1 MDESKAA
8 AWIFSS
14 SFDTRSV
21 GTVGVELEW
30 ISFQLEEPRRRPA
43 IPAMSTALGNY
54 FPVLPHGSVV
64 SFEPGGQVEI
74 SSRPYASIA
83 DCIEAVASDLRDARA
98 RLASAGIGLVG
109 CGLDRRMPQRLSDV
123 ARYAALEQHYDRFG
137 IYGRIMMCNAAS
149 VQVSVDAGDD
159 SSGWR
164 GRRFRWWLANA
175 LGPVLLALFANS
187 PRPGSVR
194 WPSTRQV
201 YRFRT
206 DPTRTD
212 PLPVVGDPR
221 ALWTEYVLQAQ
232 VVGVRDDDGSW
243 IPGRGLTLRDWL
255 NGRGGRGLHEG
266 DVRRHV
272 KTVIPPV
279 RPCGRLE
286 LRMIDSQ
293 PDDRWQLVAAMVAS
307 LLDEPQAAR
316 RAASVV
322 AMLPRPVTRQPWLT
336 AATAGLADPSLAWAA
351 SECLAIAAVG
361 GSRIGVP
368 RELTSRMLALRESVV
383 AGRRRMGLAYR

>member
-8 AWIFSS
+8 AWIFSR
-14 SFDTRSV
+14 SFDTSSV
-21 GTVGVELEW
+21 GTIGVELEW
-30 ISFQLEEPRRRPA
+30 ISFQLDEPRRRPS
-43 IPAMSTALGNY
+43 IPAMSAALGNH

-64 SFEPGGQVEI
+64 SFEPGGQFEI
-74 SSRPYASIA
+74 SSRPYTSIA
-83 DCIEAVASDLRDARA
+83 DCIEAVASDVRDACD

-109 CGLDRRMPQRLSDV
+109 CGLDRRRPQRL
-123 ARYAALEQHYDRFG
+123 ANLGRYAALEQHYDRFG

-187 PRPGSVR
+187 PGRGMVR

-212 PLPVVGDPR
+212 PLPVIGDPR
-221 ALWTEYVLQAQ
+221 VIWTDYVLQAQ
-232 VVGVRDDDGSW
+232 VVAVRDDSGSFT
-243 IPGRGLTLRDWL
+243 PGRGLTLRDWL
-255 NGRGGRGLHEG
+255 NGRGGRGLHEA

-293 PDDRWQLVAAMVAS
+293 PGDRWQIVAAMVAA
-307 LLDEPQAAR
+307 LLDEPHAASQAA
-316 RAASVV
+316 SIV
-322 AMLPRPVTRQPWLT
+322 ATLPTPITREPWLN
-336 AATAGLADPSLAWAA
+336 AATTGLADPSLAWAA
-351 SECLAIAAVG
+351 SECLAIAAEG

-368 RELTSRMLALRESVV
+368 YELTSRMLALRESLV
-383 AGRRRMGLAYR
+383 AGRRRTELAYR